1 MLALRTARVR
11 LPGTLM
17 ADDRR
22 YKDDEVRAIIDRA
35 LKKQPDSGVTHEELL
50 AIGAGVGLSRAAL
63 EGAARELEEARLDQV
78 ATERVV
84 SERRRGVAAHAFV
97 FAAVNG
103 FLFLINRLTTPGEW
117 WVLFPVLAWG
127 LGLLLHAGFSL
138 SSTVS
143 PARLR
148 WERRRLKQPVEG
160 APPKESVERR
170 GGVRVDEALAPSPS
184 AEADEQPDEIAGVDQ
199 ERPSPGTT
207 RAS

>member
-1 MLALRTARVR
+1 
-11 LPGTLM
+11 M
-17 ADDRR
+17 ADDRS

-35 LKKQPDSGVTHEELL
+35 LKKQPDGGVTHEELL

-63 EGAARELEEARLDQV
+63 ESAALELQEARLNEA
-78 ATERVV
+78 ATQRVV

-148 WERRRLKQPVEG
+148 WERSRLKQRASG
-160 APPKESVERR
+160 AAPKGSTERP
-170 GGVRVDEALAPSPS
+170 GGVRV
-184 AEADEQPDEIAGVDQ
+184 AEAPTPSLPAQAGEQPDEITSGDDRA
-199 ERPSPGTT
+199 RPSPHTT
-207 RAS
+207 RDS